1 MNSFTKVIDNIIPI
15 SLFNRGQASKIFAD
29 VKKSGT
35 KIVVKNNMP
44 ECILMSPQEYKNLFE
59 CLEDERDYEIAMER
73 MRDLDE
79 SKLIPAEKLYK
90 ELGITK
96 EDLAAVT
103 EEDIEFE

>member
-59 CLEDERDYEIAMER
+59 CLEDEHDYEIAMER

-79 SKLIPAEKLYK
+79 SKLIPWEKIMEEEGLTQK
-90 ELGITK
+90 ELDAMPDV
-96 EDLAAVT
+96 EL
-103 EEDIEFE
+103 E